1 MSKPLKDALES
12 IEKGVPKIGCNYD
25 PPTTS
30 FKAFRAQLLDAER
43 TILHDATESLDW
55 MIQHLEF
62 LNKTDTPDKEDSP
75 ELTKAKEALAGLR
88 KMIEE

>member
-12 IEKGVPKIGCNYD
+12 IEKGAPKIGCNYD

-55 MIQHLEF
+55 MIQHFEF
-62 LNKTDTPDKEDSP
+62 LNKTDTPDKENSP